1 MRHLLSLVA
10 AGGFAAFASAQ
21 DAVTLHSVTVRA
33 DDTVAVVYSKNFATC
48 AHMRFG
54 NATCSQIG
62 VMTHTQNLFCT
73 QGTNVTVVVPASAFV
88 AGFDVG
94 DPVYMVHGNNSSVA
108 SPCVPVG
115 YDGAYGVGCAGTSG
129 VPSLTTNG
137 DAPLAGTAVAFTI
150 GNGVPAS
157 IAVLGFATDQVSVPV
172 IGCTLLIFPVLGVVS
187 VPFDAAGSGTFVF
200 PTPASAVG
208 VQFAVQAFALDPA
221 GPQGFSATVGREIRV
236 R

>member
-1 MRHLLSLVA
+1 MRQPLSLVA
-10 AGGFAAFASAQ
+10 AAGFAAFASAQ
-21 DAVTLHSVTVRA
+21 DAVTLHSVTWRA

-54 NATCSQIG
+54 NATCTQTG
-62 VMTHTQNLFCT
+62 AMTHAQNLFCT
-73 QGTNVTVVVPASAFV
+73 QGTNVSVVVPASSFV
-88 AGFDVG
+88 AAFEVG
-94 DPVYMVHGNNSSVA
+94 DPVYMVHGNNSGVA

-115 YDGAYGVGCAGTSG
+115 YNGAYGPGCVGSNG

-150 GNGVPAS
+150 ANGVPAS

-208 VQFAVQAFALDPA
+208 VQFAVQAFALDAA

>member
-10 AGGFAAFASAQ
+10 AAGFAAFASAQ
-21 DAVTLHSVTVRA
+21 DAVTLHSVTWRA

-54 NATCSQIG
+54 NATCSQTG
-62 VMTHTQNLFCT
+62 AMTHTQNLFCA
-73 QGTNVTVVVPASAFV
+73 QGTNVIVVVPTSAFV

-94 DPVYMVHGNNSSVA
+94 DTVYMVHGNNSGVA

-115 YDGAYGVGCAGTSG
+115 YDGAYGPGCVGSNG

-137 DAPLAGTAVAFTI
+137 DAPLAGSAVAFTI
-150 GNGVPAS
+150 ANGVPAS
-157 IAVLGFATDQVSVPV
+157 IAVLGFATDQVAVPV

-200 PTPASAVG
+200 PTPPSAVG

>member
-10 AGGFAAFASAQ
+10 VAVAATLAPAQ
-21 DAVTLHSVTVRA
+21 DVVTLHSVTVRA

-54 NATCSQIG
+54 NATCTQTG
-62 VMTHTQNLFCT
+62 AMTHAQNLFCT
-73 QGTNVTVVVPASAFV
+73 QGANVTVTLPQSSFV
-88 AGFDVG
+88 AAFGPG
-94 DPVYMVHGNNSSVA
+94 SRVYMVHGNNSAVA
-108 SPCVPVG
+108 SPCIDVG
-115 YDGAYGVGCAGTSG
+115 YDGAYGVGCAGATG

-137 DAPLAGTAVAFTI
+137 DAPLAGTAIDFTI
-150 GNGVPAS
+150 ANGVPAS
-157 IAVLGFATDQVSVPV
+157 IAVLGFATDQVNVPV
-172 IGCTLLIFPVLGVVS
+172 IGCTLLIFPVLGIVS

-221 GPQGFSATVGREIRV
+221 GPQGFSATVGREVRV

>member
-10 AGGFAAFASAQ
+10 LAAAAALAPAQ

-54 NATCSQIG
+54 NATCTQTG
-62 VMTHTQNLFCT
+62 AMTHAQNLFCT
-73 QGTNVTVVVPASAFV
+73 QGTNVTVTLPQSSFV
-88 AGFDVG
+88 AAFGPG
-94 DPVYMVHGNNSSVA
+94 SRVYMVHGNNSAVA
-108 SPCVPVG
+108 SPCIDVA
-115 YDGAYGVGCAGTSG
+115 YDGAYGVGCAGATG

-137 DAPLAGTAVAFTI
+137 DAPLAGTAIDFTI
-150 GNGVPAS
+150 ANGVPAS

-172 IGCTLLIFPVLGVVS
+172 IGCTLLIFPVLGIVS

-221 GPQGFSATVGREIRV
+221 GPQGFSATVGREVRV